1 MAKLSKRQ
9 LQAALNSLTTASNRA
24 HTAREKIMDHCK
36 AVYGFEPGDVDF
48 DEFIDAC
55 DGGCGMSQGMSAD
68 EFEAGMRA
76 AQAAQGGEHAS

>member
-1 MAKLSKRQ
+1 MAKLSKSQ

-24 HTAREKIMDHCK
+24 HAAREKIMDHCK

-48 DEFIDAC
+48 DAFIDAC
-55 DGGCGMSQGMSAD
+55 DGGCGMSQGMSTD

-76 AQAAQGGEHAS
+76 AQAAQGGE